1 MVRPQP
7 SSLAHASRRAG
18 AGVVARPAAGL
29 QRSRSARRPCFQS
42 PKTWATTSTFP
53 HCKLES
59 CVPALWLQFF
69 STPFRVQSQFRAH
82 KRTMLWL
89 FLLEAIEEA
98 IEEVIEETIVESNAT
113 HA

>member
-1 MVRPQP
+1 MPP
-7 SSLAHASRRAG
+7 TGSALHAGIVPHYNST
-18 AGVVARPAAGL
+18 PD
-29 QRSRSARRPCFQS
+29 S
-42 PKTWATTSTFP
+42 TTFP
-53 HCKLES
+53 HCKLDA

-98 IEEVIEETIVESNAT
+98 IEEVIEETVVESNAT